1 MAKAEATI
9 EELVSMIERGELR
22 LPEMQRRYVWRSTRV
37 RDLLDSLYRGYPSG
51 TILLWETDEKVPLQ
65 DMAIQQSDNPY
76 VSTRLLLDGQQR
88 LTSLAAV
95 IRGKSVTV
103 RGRERPLEL
112 LFNLE
117 HPDELSLVTE
127 VYEGGSDDE
136 NGEEWIE
143 EETDST
149 ENELQ
154 KRFNRMTFVV
164 ATKQLASLPHWV
176 NVSDVF
182 GANNDAAILN
192 RAGVKGFND
201 PNYERYSQRLDRLRA
216 IRRYSYRMDVLERS
230 LSYDDV
236 TEIFVRVNSLGAKLR
251 SSDLALAQITAKWRN
266 SLREFQ
272 TFQQHCDR
280 AGFALDLGSVHLRS
294 LVAFVTGKSRFDTI
308 GGLSLDA
315 LQAGWQQ
322 SCRGMEFALNFMRSN
337 AKLESPALLASPVV
351 LITVAYFGHK
361 RNYSLSPDESEHL
374 RRWVLLANA
383 KGRYSRGSSETILD
397 QDLAILRE
405 GKGTSE
411 LTERLRQQVGN
422 LQVTPEELEGRDRRS
437 AFFKTMFLAFRAA
450 GAKDWRSQV
459 AIAINH
465 KGSQHK
471 LQFHH
476 IFPKAVLKGTYTVRE
491 ADDIAN
497 LCFISGKTNQQ
508 IKDKSPQTYFPGLIN
523 KVGHEPFMAQCI
535 PTDTNLLDLESYKA
549 FLVERRKQIAVR
561 LNEFLQGGHG

>member
-1 MAKAEATI
+1 MAKVEATV

-51 TILLWETDEKVPLQ
+51 AILLWETDEKEVPLQ
-65 DMAIQQSDNPY
+65 DMAVKQSDNPY
-76 VSTRLLLDGQQR
+76 ASTRLLLDGQQR

-95 IRGKSVTV
+95 IRGKLVTV
-103 RGRERPLEL
+103 GGRKRPIEL

-117 HPDELSLVTE
+117 HPDELSVVTE
-127 VYEGGSDDE
+127 VYESGSGDE
-136 NGEEWIE
+136 NE
-143 EETDST
+143 EEGIEDEADST
-149 ENELQ
+149 EDELQ
-154 KRFNRMTFVV
+154 ERFNRMTFVV
-164 ATKQLASLPHWV
+164 ATKKLARLSHWV
-176 NVSDVF
+176 NVSEVF
-182 GANNDAAILN
+182 KEDNDAPFLKQ
-192 RAGVKGFND
+192 AGVETLED
-201 PNYERYSQRLDRLRA
+201 PNYKRYADRLARLRA
-216 IRRYSYRMDVLERS
+216 IRKYSYRMDVLERT
-230 LSYDDV
+230 LSYDEV

-266 SLREFQ
+266 SLRKFQ
-272 TFQQHCDR
+272 VFQDDCR
-280 AGFALDLGSVHLRS
+280 REGFDLDLGSVHLRS
-294 LVAFVTGKSRFDTI
+294 LVAFITGQSRFHI
-308 GGLSLDA
+308 VGSLSLDA
-315 LQAGWQQ
+315 LQAGWKE

-337 AKLESPALLASPVV
+337 AKIESPALLASPFV
-351 LITVAYFGHK
+351 LITVAYFAHK
-361 RNYSLSPDESEHL
+361 RDYSLSPDESEHL
-374 RRWVLLANA
+374 CRWVLLANA

-405 GKGTSE
+405 GKGANE

-422 LQVTPEELEGRDRRS
+422 LQITPEELEGRNQRS
-437 AFFKTMFLAFRAA
+437 ALFKTMFLAFRAA
-450 GAKDWRSQV
+450 GAKDWRSNLN
-459 AIAINH
+459 IAINH
-465 KGSQHK
+465 KGAQHK

-508 IKDKSPQTYFPGLIN
+508 IKDKAPQIYFPDLIK

-535 PTDTNLLDLESYKA
+535 PTNEKILNSEAYKE

-561 LNEFLQGGHG
+561 LNEFLQGA